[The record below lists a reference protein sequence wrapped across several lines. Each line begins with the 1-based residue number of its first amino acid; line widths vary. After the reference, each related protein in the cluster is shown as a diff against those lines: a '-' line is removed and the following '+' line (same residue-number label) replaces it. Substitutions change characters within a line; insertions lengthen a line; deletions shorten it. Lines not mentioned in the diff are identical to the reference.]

1 MLPKEK
7 PQEGQLFW
15 MLLLAVGWM
24 VLGSAWGPSSSSS
37 SSSDL
42 HLLSPTPGAPLPPA
56 LPRPDH
62 SQGPRHHQ
70 PPVSI
75 YRSPA
80 SLRAGHGES
89 RHLFFASPSFLPL
102 SPPPQLST
110 SLCPFI
116 TAADPSQKEPSVATS
131 LSFFSSSLCNRL
143 AHFLP
148 PTVPLSL
155 SLRLALPLTLPPLP
169 PRREEITTVDSSC
182 ASRSC
187 ASFMRL

>member
-7 PQEGQLFW
+7 PQEGQMFW
-15 MLLLAVGWM
+15 MLLLAVGCI
-24 VLGSAWGPSSSSS
+24 VLGSAWGSSSSSS

-62 SQGPRHHQ
+62 PQGPQGPRHHQ

-89 RHLFFASPSFLPL
+89 RH
-102 SPPPQLST
+102 
-110 SLCPFI
+110 
-116 TAADPSQKEPSVATS
+116 
-131 LSFFSSSLCNRL
+131 RL
-143 AHFLP
+143 L
-148 PTVPLSL
+148 LL
-155 SLRLALPLTLPPLP
+155 PLP
-169 PRREEITTVDSSC
+169 PPRPSLFLSIYHHE
-182 ASRSC
+182 
-187 ASFMRL
+187 

>member
-24 VLGSAWGPSSSSS
+24 VLGSAWGSSSSSS

-89 RHLFFASPSFLPL
+89 CHFFSPLPPFSPSLPP
-102 SPPPQLST
+102 SFPP
-110 SLCPFI
+110 LCPFI
-116 TAADPSQKEPSVATS
+116 IVADPSQKEPSVATS
-131 LSFFSSSLCNRL
+131 LSFFSSSLCN
-143 AHFLP
+143 
-148 PTVPLSL
+148 
-155 SLRLALPLTLPPLP
+155 
-169 PRREEITTVDSSC
+169 
-182 ASRSC
+182 
-187 ASFMRL
+187 

>member
-15 MLLLAVGWM
+15 MWLLIVEWM
-24 VLGSAWGPSSSSS
+24 VLASAWGSSS

-42 HLLSPTPGAPLPPA
+42 HLLSPTPGAPVPRA

-62 SQGPRHHQ
+62 PQGPHGPRHHQ

-89 RHLFFASPSFLPL
+89 GHLFSPFL
-102 SPPPQLST
+102 
-110 SLCPFI
+110 
-116 TAADPSQKEPSVATS
+116 
-131 LSFFSSSLCNRL
+131 
-143 AHFLP
+143 
-148 PTVPLSL
+148 
-155 SLRLALPLTLPPLP
+155 
-169 PRREEITTVDSSC
+169 
-182 ASRSC
+182 
-187 ASFMRL
+187 ASFRQNDAAASQ

>member
-24 VLGSAWGPSSSSS
+24 MLGSAWGSSSSSS

-56 LPRPDH
+56 LPRPDR

-89 RHLFFASPSFLPL
+89 CHLFRLSLLSLPSF
-102 SPPPQLST
+102 PPSFPP
-110 SLCPFI
+110 LCPFI
-116 TAADPSQKEPSVATS
+116 ITTDPCQKEPSVATS
-131 LSFFSSSLCNRL
+131 LSFF
-143 AHFLP
+143 F
-148 PTVPLSL
+148 LSL
-155 SLRLALPLTLPPLP
+155 
-169 PRREEITTVDSSC
+169 
-182 ASRSC
+182 
-187 ASFMRL
+187 